1 MRAQSSINGRVE
13 QTNET
18 EFLVLP
24 ALNLP
29 TEDDVDLLFQCKSCP
44 VDFYQQVCYSL
55 WVTCCGCKTFCWLK
69 CSWKLS
75 TSVFTSNFDS
85 KHIYHCVCGPTT
97 CRQLLCVCACVN
109 GSGGNTLASLVSVIS
124 HCTAWLR
131 SCVLM
136 WLYAQKMSVSCN
148 HLFIRFLNEL
158 VGLLFSL
165 FKLRAVSSLF
175 LIKRNLNEILLL
187 VNKKVTENIWWQEFG
202 NRKNFPQEKKL
213 RD

>member
-1 MRAQSSINGRVE
+1 MLLKVVYFCFHIKFWFK
-13 QTNET
+13 TH
-18 EFLVLP
+18 LP
-24 ALNLP
+24 
-29 TEDDVDLLFQCKSCP
+29 
-44 VDFYQQVCYSL
+44 
-55 WVTCCGCKTFCWLK
+55 
-69 CSWKLS
+69 
-75 TSVFTSNFDS
+75 
-85 KHIYHCVCGPTT
+85 
-97 CRQLLCVCACVN
+97 LCVRSYYLPSTPVCVHVWMVVVVI
-109 GSGGNTLASLVSVIS
+109 NTLASLVSVIS
-124 HCTAWLR
+124 HCLAWLR

-136 WLYAQKMSVSCN
+136 WLYAQKISVSCN

-165 FKLRAVSSLF
+165 FKLRVVSSLF

>member
-1 MRAQSSINGRVE
+1 MKIVTFFMRIRNTIPIPGGPVLPTTANAGTVQHQWTLVE

-97 CRQLLCVCACVN
+97 CRQLQCVCMCE
-109 GSGGNTLASLVSVIS
+109 
-124 HCTAWLR
+124 W
-131 SCVLM
+131 
-136 WLYAQKMSVSCN
+136 
-148 HLFIRFLNEL
+148 
-158 VGLLFSL
+158 
-165 FKLRAVSSLF
+165 
-175 LIKRNLNEILLL
+175 
-187 VNKKVTENIWWQEFG
+187 
-202 NRKNFPQEKKL
+202 
-213 RD
+213 